1 MKNPFVIVLLSLLL
15 TSCNAGF
22 DVIKTD
28 KCQLRRTLKEDV
40 FQFNFDLVIQ
50 FDKAGYTIDISELD
64 VNVNGVDLGKA
75 VIAAETL
82 PIEKERYIL
91 PIRVTYPSSALV
103 ITDENQIKVD
113 GFLNINQKKYPVHFE
128 QDKVYIN
135 NMTVL

>member
-1 MKNPFVIVLLSLLL
+1 MKNPFVIILLSLLL
-15 TSCNAGF
+15 TACSAGF
-22 DVIKTD
+22 EVLKTD

-50 FDKAGYTIDISELD
+50 FDKAGYTIDISELE
-64 VNVNGVDLGKA
+64 VNVNDVYLGKA

-82 PIEKERYIL
+82 PVETERYIL
-91 PIRVTYPSSALV
+91 PVRVTYPSSALV
-103 ITDENQIKVD
+103 ITDENKIKVE
-113 GFLNINQKKYPVHFE
+113 GFLNLNQKKYPVHFE